1 MKGPAVVRASRLKR
15 FLPLL
20 VAAYVLLELWLVVT
34 VAGLIGWLLV
44 LLLLLAGFVAGASV
58 IKRAGLKAFAAARK
72 GSMPEGE
79 ARTAVTV
86 AGGVLLMVPGFL
98 SDALGLLCL
107 IPPVAKRLQRAPMAL
122 LRRGPLGDAVRL
134 QEQVRMHRPDG
145 KVVPGEVVHEDGTP
159 ASGPYDYGRRDDE
172 GPYGE
177 LRR

>member
-1 MKGPAVVRASRLKR
+1 MKGPAAVRASRLKR

-20 VAAYVLLELWLVVT
+20 VVAYVLLELWLVIT
-34 VAGLIGWLLV
+34 VADLIGWLLV

-58 IKRAGLKAFAAARK
+58 IKRAGLKAFAAARA

-86 AGGVLLMVPGFL
+86 AGGVLLMLPGFL
-98 SDALGLLCL
+98 TDVLGLLCL
-107 IPPVAKRLQRAPMAL
+107 VPPVARRLQRVPLTL

-145 KVVPGEVVHEDGTP
+145 KVVPGEVIHEDD
-159 ASGPYDYGRRDDE
+159 APYDYSRRDDAQ
-172 GPYGE
+172 GRGE
-177 LRR
+177 LRD

>member
-1 MKGPAVVRASRLKR
+1 VRASRLKR

-20 VAAYVLLELWLVVT
+20 VAAYVVLELVLLVT
-34 VAGLIGWLLV
+34 VAELIGWLLT

-58 IKRAGLKAFAAARK
+58 IKRAGVKAFAAARK

-86 AGGVLLMVPGFL
+86 AGGVLLMIPGFI
-98 SDALGLLCL
+98 SDVLGLLCL
-107 IPPVAKRLQRAPMAL
+107 VPPVAKRLQRVPMAL

-134 QEQVRMHRPDG
+134 QEQVRIHRPDG
-145 KVVPGEVVHEDGTP
+145 KVVQGEVIHEDGTP
-159 ASGPYDYGRRDDE
+159 ASGPYDYSRRDDE

-177 LRR
+177 IRR